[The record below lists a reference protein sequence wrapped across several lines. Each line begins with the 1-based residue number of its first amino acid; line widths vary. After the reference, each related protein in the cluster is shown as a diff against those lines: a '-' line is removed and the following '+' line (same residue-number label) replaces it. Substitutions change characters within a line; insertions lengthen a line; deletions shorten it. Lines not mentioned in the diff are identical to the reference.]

1 MAEAHDDASMGAQA
15 GNGDAQCRDV
25 ADNMPGVL
33 IRFAMGDDGATEV
46 QYISPRC
53 VDMLEV
59 PPHQLL
65 GDAATLWGLIDSQDL
80 NGLQAAIAQS
90 AQTLTPWVW
99 MGAVTTPSGRRK
111 WVQGTGQPRRL
122 ADGRT
127 RWDSLLVDLLPSAVS
142 ERALRLNEL
151 RLRTLLDHI
160 SCGVIVHS
168 HDHTII
174 DANPAACRITGLS
187 LEQLRGRGLIDPYW
201 QLLEEDGSPMP
212 LERFPVSQVMA
223 RGCAVNKL
231 MLGIRRSDLSYPV
244 WVQVDAYPLRD
255 EQHQI
260 NQIVVT
266 FAEITELKQAED
278 RARRLNRSLRV
289 LSSCQFDLLNAL
301 DESAYLDQV
310 CRAVITAGDY
320 LLACVMLANRDPE
333 KSARIAAQAGPAT
346 DYLQGMPL
354 SWDGEQAIGRGPF
367 GTTVR
372 TGRTQVNQD
381 WRTADAMR
389 PWRDRASR
397 HGFQSSIALPL
408 TVANEVIGTI
418 CLYAAEST
426 AFNPEEVPPLE
437 ELARN
442 VSAAIEAIRTR
453 KQRDLAEVANRA
465 KSSFLAN
472 MSHEIRTPM
481 NAIIGLTYLL
491 SRDTRDALAR
501 ERLDKIEH
509 AAKHLLHV
517 INDILDLS
525 KIEADKMTLED
536 IEFSLDDLL
545 SRVFEMV
552 RQPAQEKGLELIID
566 TDHLPSRMRG
576 DPTRLAQSLIN
587 LLGNAVKFTAHGW
600 VRLRGQLLSREDD
613 RLHVRFEVQDTGEG
627 IAAERQAHL
636 FQAFEQADS
645 SLTRRH
651 GGTGLGLALLKR
663 FAAMMG
669 GEVGLRSELGQGSTF
684 WFTAWLGRAQ
694 GAGEVPAPF
703 ASDELRALLVD
714 DLMEARCA
722 LGDRLAMLGLKVDT
736 LPSGAAALDQVDA
749 EMAAGRSYDVLVVD
763 WRMEAMDGIETLRHL
778 SHKLGAGMP
787 PSILVSALDDPDM
800 REQARRLGCEVV
812 LIKPVTTS
820 ALQDA
825 LARVLRRQ
833 GARQSAPLTQASDA
847 RSQLERQHA
856 GKRLLLVDDNPIN
869 QEVACELLSKA
880 GLVVEVA
887 CDGAA
892 ALELVQSRRY
902 DLVLMDVQ
910 MPVMDGLTA
919 TRQIRAR
926 LGHQLPILAM
936 TASAFVEDRQNCLDA
951 GMNDHVS
958 KPVDP
963 RALYATVLRWLSRRT
978 PHDGPPLIEGSVQG
992 HDDAAQQQL
1001 LQRLSR
1007 VDGLD
1012 LSVALDNMGGN
1023 VPLLRRMLGI
1033 FIQQYERGAPALTQS
1048 EGAGVI
1054 ERWLGVCHS
1063 VRGAVATMGGTALAA
1078 RLQAF
1083 EAALQQASEPTLHAA
1098 TAQHLHQSLVA
1109 FVAKLAEAVR

>member
-1 MAEAHDDASMGAQA
+1 MQGA
-15 GNGDAQCRDV
+15 
-25 ADNMPGVL
+25 
-33 IRFAMGDDGATEV
+33 
-46 QYISPRC
+46 
-53 VDMLEV
+53 
-59 PPHQLL
+59 
-65 GDAATLWGLIDSQDL
+65 
-80 NGLQAAIAQS
+80 
-90 AQTLTPWVW
+90 
-99 MGAVTTPSGRRK
+99 
-111 WVQGTGQPRRL
+111 GQPRRQ
-122 ADGRT
+122 ADGST
-127 RWDSLLVDLLPSAVS
+127 RWDSLLVDMLPSAVS

-151 RLRTLLDHI
+151 RLRTLLDNI
-160 SCGVIVHS
+160 SSGVIVHAQ
-168 HDHTII
+168 DHTII
-174 DANPAACRITGLS
+174 DANPAACRITGLT

-231 MLGIRRSDLSYPV
+231 ILGIRRSDLSYPV
-244 WVQVDAYPLRD
+244 WAQVDAYPLLD
-255 EQHQI
+255 EQQQI
-260 NQIVVT
+260 SQIVVT

-289 LSSCQFDLLNAL
+289 LSSCHFDLLNAL

-310 CRAVITAGDY
+310 CRAVVAAGGF
-320 LLACVMLANRDPE
+320 LLACVIFANRDPA
-333 KSARIAAQAGPAT
+333 KSVRVAAQAGPAT
-346 DYLQGMPL
+346 DYLQGIQL
-354 SWDGEQAIGRGPF
+354 SWDGEQVSGRGPF
-367 GTTVR
+367 GEAVR

-381 WRTADAMR
+381 WRTAEVMQ
-389 PWRDRASR
+389 PWRDRASH
-397 HGFQSSIALPL
+397 HGFQSSIAMPL
-408 TVANEVIGTI
+408 TVAGEVIGTI
-418 CLYAAEST
+418 ALYAAERN
-426 AFNPEEVPPLE
+426 AFNPEELPPLE

-453 KQRDLAEVANRA
+453 EQRDLAEVANRA

-501 ERLDKIEH
+501 ERLDKIDH

-545 SRVFEMV
+545 SRVFEIV
-552 RQPAQEKGLELIID
+552 RQPAQDKGLELIID

-576 DPTRLAQSLIN
+576 DPTRLSQSLIN
-587 LLGNAVKFTAHGW
+587 LLGNAVKFTAQGW
-600 VRLRGQLLSREDD
+600 VRLRGELLERQGD

-627 IAAERQAHL
+627 IAADRQAHL

-645 SLTRRH
+645 SMTRRH

-684 WFTAWLGRAQ
+684 WFTAWLGGAQ
-694 GAGEVPAPF
+694 EAGEMTAPY
-703 ASDELRALLVD
+703 ASDGLRALLVD
-714 DLMEARCA
+714 DLVEARCA

-736 LPSGAAALDQVDA
+736 LPSGAAALDKVDA
-749 EMAAGRSYDVLVVD
+749 EMAAGRPYDLLVVD

-778 SHKLGAGMP
+778 AQKLGARMP
-787 PSILVSALDDPDM
+787 PRILVSALDDPDM
-800 REQARRLGCEVV
+800 RQQASMLGCEAV
-812 LIKPVTTS
+812 LIKPVATS

-825 LARVLRRQ
+825 LAHVLRRQ
-833 GARQSAPLTQASDA
+833 GVVRPSAPLSDPGDA

-869 QEVACELLSKA
+869 QEVACELLAKA

-887 CDGAA
+887 GDGATA
-892 ALELVQSRRY
+892 IELVQSRTY

-919 TRQIRAR
+919 TRQIRSR
-926 LGHQLPILAM
+926 MGHQLPILAM

-963 RALYATVLRWLSRRT
+963 RALYATVLRWLSRRKQ
-978 PHDGPPLIEGSVQG
+978 HDEAHAAAGSPKAKEDV
-992 HDDAAQQQL
+992 AQQA
-1001 LQRLSR
+1001 LQRLTL

-1012 LSVALDNMGGN
+1012 LPGALANMGGN
-1023 VPLLRRMLGI
+1023 ASLMMRMLTV
-1033 FIQQYERGAPALTQS
+1033 FIKQYERGAPALMQS
-1048 EGAGVI
+1048 EGPEAIARWI
-1054 ERWLGVCHS
+1054 EVCHS
-1063 VRGAVATMGGTALAA
+1063 VRGAVATLGGTALSA

-1083 EAALQQASEPTLHAA
+1083 EAELQHASDPARHAA
-1098 TAQHLHQSLVA
+1098 TAQHLHESLVA
-1109 FVAKLAEAVR
+1109 FVARLAEAVR

>member
-1 MAEAHDDASMGAQA
+1 MTAARDDASKGKDE
-15 GNGDAQCRDV
+15 GDGEVKLQDL
-25 ADNMPGVL
+25 ADNIPGVL
-33 IRFAMGDDGATEV
+33 IRLERDVHGAIEV
-46 QYISPRC
+46 QCISSRC
-53 VDMLEV
+53 ADMFEV
-59 PPHQLL
+59 PPHEML
-65 GDAATLWGLIDSQDL
+65 GDARTLWDLIDPQDL
-80 NGLQAAIAQS
+80 PGLQTAIAQS
-90 AQTLTPWVW
+90 AQSLQPWVW
-99 MGAVTTPSGRRK
+99 MGSVTTPSGRRK
-111 WVQGTGQPRRL
+111 WMQGSGQPRRQ
-122 ADGRT
+122 ANGNT
-127 RWDSLLVDLLPSAVS
+127 VWDSLLVDLLPSAVS

-151 RLRTLLDHI
+151 RLRSLLDNI

-187 LEQLRGRGLIDPYW
+187 LEQMRGRSLIDPYW

-223 RGCAVNKL
+223 KGCAVNKL
-231 MLGIRRSDLSYPV
+231 ILGIRRPDLPHPL
-244 WVQVDAYPLRD
+244 WVQVDAYPLVV
-255 EQHQI
+255 EQQQI
-260 NQIVVT
+260 SQIVVT

-278 RARRLNRSLRV
+278 RSRRLNRSLRV
-289 LSSCQFDLLNAL
+289 LSSCHFDLLNAL
-301 DESAYLDQV
+301 DESAYLEQV
-310 CRAVITAGDY
+310 CHAVTAAGDF
-320 LLACVMLANRDPE
+320 LLACVILANRDAE
-333 KSARIAAQAGPAT
+333 KSARVAAQAGPAT
-346 DYLQGMPL
+346 DYLQGIEL

-367 GTTVR
+367 GAAVR

-381 WRTADAMR
+381 WLTAEVVR
-389 PWRDRASR
+389 PWSDKASH
-397 HGFQSSIALPL
+397 HGFQSSIVLPL
-408 TVANEVIGTI
+408 TVANEVIGAI
-418 CLYAAEST
+418 GLYAAEPT

-491 SRDTRDALAR
+491 SRDTQDALAR

-536 IEFSLDDLL
+536 IEFSLDDML
-545 SRVFEMV
+545 SRVFEIV
-552 RQPAQEKGLELIID
+552 RQPAQDKGLELIID

-576 DPTRLAQSLIN
+576 DPTRLSQSLIN

-600 VRLRGQLLSREDD
+600 VRLRGELLERQGD

-627 IAAERQAHL
+627 IAPDRQAHL

-663 FAAMMG
+663 FAALMG
-669 GEVGLRSELGQGSTF
+669 GEVGLRSELGQGSIF
-684 WFTAWLGRAQ
+684 WFTAWLGAAQ
-694 GAGEVPAPF
+694 EAGEVTAPH
-703 ASDELRALLVD
+703 APDGLRALLVD
-714 DLMEARCA
+714 DLVEARCA
-722 LGDRLAMLGLKVDT
+722 LGDRLAMLGLQVDT
-736 LPSGAAALDQVDA
+736 LSSGAAALDKVDA
-749 EMAAGRSYDVLVVD
+749 EMAAGRPYDLLVVD

-778 SHKLGAGMP
+778 AQKLGTRMP
-787 PSILVSALDDPDM
+787 PSVLVSALDDPDM
-800 REQARRLGCEVV
+800 RKQARMLGCDAV
-812 LIKPVTTS
+812 LIKPVTSS
-820 ALQDA
+820 ALQDT
-825 LARVLRRQ
+825 LARVLRLQ
-833 GARQSAPLTQASDA
+833 GVRHSAPLPAPSDA
-847 RSQLERQHA
+847 QSQLERQHA

-887 CDGAA
+887 GDGASA
-892 ALELVQSRRY
+892 IELVQSRAY

-919 TRQIRAR
+919 TRQIRSR
-926 LGHQLPILAM
+926 IGPRLPILAM

-963 RALYATVLRWLSRRT
+963 RALYATVLRWLSHRT
-978 PHDGPPLIEGSVQG
+978 PHDGPHVIAGGPPTNE
-992 HDDAAQQQL
+992 DTAQQIL
-1001 LQRLSR
+1001 KRLSL
-1007 VDGLD
+1007 VDGFD
-1012 LSVALDNMGGN
+1012 LSVALGNMGGN
-1023 VPLLRRMLGI
+1023 VPLMMRMLTL
-1033 FIQQYERGAPALTQS
+1033 FIKQYERGAPALMQS
-1048 EGAGVI
+1048 EGPQTI
-1054 ERWLGVCHS
+1054 ERWMGVCHS
-1063 VRGAVATMGGTALAA
+1063 VRGAVATMGGTALAE

-1083 EAALQQASEPTLHAA
+1083 ETELIHASEPAHHAA
-1098 TAQHLHQSLVA
+1098 TAQRLHESLVA
-1109 FVAKLAEAVR
+1109 FVARLSEAVR